1 MTDAPPRQRQ
11 AHLWMITGLVALEYL
26 QNVMVSFASL
36 HIRGGVG
43 AAPEEFSLAAAAY
56 AAVAIVLL
64 FKHRLWVQRL
74 GYRRFVLAS
83 LGVFALGAVV
93 TGLAHDVPGYIV
105 GRMVQAAGGSALFTG
120 ARVQVQHH
128 TGAARGV
135 AIRHLAMGILLGAGL
150 APMLAA
156 PLLDDW
162 GWRAVFWLPLP
173 LTACVAWLVAFAMPQ
188 HEPVAHVQVGR
199 VHPGGTLALVVG
211 AFSLQFVLERLP
223 YDIFSSAA
231 GLWLLGLLS
240 LAVAVWFVWHDG
252 GRHDGLIPYRHF
264 VDARFLVGLAVYF
277 FGYVVSA
284 AAGYMAPVFLV
295 SGLGFA
301 VTSSGWLLGSTS
313 LCAVL
318 LLPLYMKAMQSHP
331 HLKHYLCLAMVV
343 LFVFGW
349 WMSGMSSEVT
359 QAQLFWPFLLF
370 NGLFVLLS
378 QATAAT
384 GTFRNVDE
392 RVFSQAYQL
401 KNAMRELAHA
411 TGVSVATVVLQ
422 MRSTLHHERLAE
434 GTSTISPWYAAG
446 NDPMQLLGG
455 TGAGGALPAEALGR
469 LAGLLSQQATL
480 MACADFYRGLCV
492 VAVLAAVCVVLQ
504 RRFA

>member
-1 MTDAPPRQRQ
+1 MTDVLPRQRQ

-26 QNVMVSFASL
+26 QNVMVSFASV

-93 TGLAHDVPGYIV
+93 TGMAHDVPGYIA
-105 GRMVQAAGGSALFTG
+105 GRMVQAAGGAALFTA

-135 AIRHLAMGILLGAGL
+135 AIRHFAMGILLGAGL

-156 PLLDDW
+156 PLLDDV
-162 GWRAVFWLPLP
+162 GWRTVFWLPLP
-173 LTACVAWLVAFAMPQ
+173 LTALVAALVAYAMPK
-188 HEPVAHVQVGR
+188 HEPAAHGRIGR
-199 VHPGGTLALVVG
+199 VHPGGTLALVAG

-223 YDIFSSAA
+223 YDIFSSAS
-231 GLWLLGLLS
+231 GVWLLALLGAA
-240 LAVAVWFVWHDG
+240 LAAWFVWHDG

-264 VDARFLVGLAVYF
+264 VDARFLVGLSVYF

-284 AAGYMAPVFLV
+284 AASYMTPVFLV

-313 LCAVL
+313 LCGVL
-318 LLPLYMKAMQSHP
+318 LLPLYMKAIQHHP
-331 HLKHYLCLAMVV
+331 RLKHHLLMAMAM

-359 QAQLFWPFLLF
+359 QTQLFWPLLVF
-370 NGLFVLLS
+370 NGLFILLS
-378 QATAAT
+378 QATAAM
-384 GTFRNVDE
+384 GTFRHVDE
-392 RVFSQAYQL
+392 QVFSQAYQV
-401 KNAMRELAHA
+401 KNAMRELAQA

-422 MRSTLHHERLAE
+422 MRSTLHWERLAE
-434 GTSTISPWYAAG
+434 GTAGLSPWYASG
-446 NDPMQLLGG
+446 DDPLRLLS
-455 TGAGGALPAEALGR
+455 AGGPSPEAL
-469 LAGLLSQQATL
+469 ALLDSVMSRQATL
-480 MACADFYRGLCV
+480 MACADFYAGLCV
-492 VAVLAAVCVVLQ
+492 MAVVAGLLVAWQ
-504 RRFA
+504 RKFA